1 MKRLL
6 ITLIALFL
14 FPSATNAKSFWLI
27 LIKEGRDF
35 SLEKIEMKGWDECQ
49 IEGEI
54 WKAQGSRYN
63 FHCLK
68 GK

>member
-1 MKRLL
+1 MKNFL
-6 ITLIALFL
+6 ISLIALL
-14 FPSATNAKSFWLI
+14 VIPAAANAKSFWLI

-35 SLEKIEMKGWDECQ
+35 SLEKIEMKNWNECKS
-49 IEGEI
+49 EGEN
-54 WKAQGSRYN
+54 WKSQGAQYN